1 MTSSLLLAG
10 RMLFAS
16 EIKAAQQLGF
26 QLQFHVA
33 DDAVFVRAQP
43 TTARARAAC
52 LRATGERDKAIQSH
66 CHYDA
71 VTEVAD
77 ALREAISAALS
88 LARAVT

>member
-10 RMLFAS
+10 RMLFAA
-16 EIKAAQQLGF
+16 EIKTAQQLGF

-43 TTARARAAC
+43 TTPRARAAC

-66 CHYDA
+66 CHYQDA
-71 VTEVAD
+71 AEVPD
-77 ALREAISAALS
+77 AMRQTIRAALD